1 MKKIF
6 LVLLLLTTT
15 GMFAQDPMLQKDNEE
30 MEARAEL
37 LTQQYNEELAL
48 TPKQQLLFQ
57 KKVEEFLIRAESIRM
72 KTEGKNEMDA
82 LAELQIQ
89 EITEMNNVLTQPQMD
104 LYKKLRPVMQP
115 IGEVS
120 ENEKM

>member
-1 MKKIF
+1 MKKIL
-6 LVLLLLTTT
+6 LVLLLLITT

-30 MEARAEL
+30 MEARAEW

-104 LYKKLRPVMQP
+104 VYKKLRPVMQP

>member
-1 MKKIF
+1 MKKIL
-6 LVLLLLTTT
+6 LVLLLLITT

-30 MEARAEL
+30 MEARAEW

-72 KTEGKNEMDA
+72 KTKGKNEMDA

-104 LYKKLRPVMQP
+104 IYKKLRPVMQP

>member
-1 MKKIF
+1 MKKI
-6 LVLLLLTTT
+6 LLLGLLLIAT
-15 GMFAQDPMLQKDNEE
+15 GAFAQDAFLQKDNDE
-30 MEARAEL
+30 MEARAEV
-37 LTQQYNEELAL
+37 LTQRYNEELAL
-48 TPKQQLLFQ
+48 TPKQMTLFQ

-104 LYKKLRPVMQP
+104 LYKKMRPVMQP

-120 ENEKM
+120 SKDKM

>member
-1 MKKIF
+1 
-6 LVLLLLTTT
+6 
-15 GMFAQDPMLQKDNEE
+15 
-30 MEARAEL
+30 
-37 LTQQYNEELAL
+37 
-48 TPKQQLLFQ
+48 
-57 KKVEEFLIRAESIRM
+57 M